1 MTAAQKWKAL
11 ETILRNSRRVD
22 ARLFVASGAGS
33 PAETRPAVF
42 NFVLR
47 EMSRLSRPTR
57 TGRKRP

>member
-11 ETILRNSRRVD
+11 ERWLVNRRLGWKDDGTVGCKVKCHQIELSHVQ
-22 ARLFVASGAGS
+22 A
-33 PAETRPAVF
+33 
-42 NFVLR
+42 